1 MSIVLH
7 IDTAV
12 QASSICITSGNEV
25 LATKINLAPRDAASW
40 LHVAINDTLKEKGL
54 HVGDINAVA
63 ISAGPGSYTGL
74 RVGMSA
80 AKGLCYALDI
90 PLITINTLEMMARSA
105 GVQKDAWL
113 CPMIDARRMEVFTAL
128 YDESFQC
135 LMPSTSKI
143 LDEDSF
149 SEQLNQHRIM
159 FFGNGNEKFRN
170 ICKHPNAVFCNHQ
183 ASAFDMITL
192 AAEKLKNRKY
202 ADLAYT
208 EPFYGKDFHSIV
220 KESL

>member
-12 QASSICITSGNEV
+12 QASSICFTSGNEV
-25 LATKINLAPRDAASW
+25 LATKVNPAPRDAAGW
-40 LHVAINDTLKEKGL
+40 LHVVIQDTLKEKDL
-54 HVGDINAVA
+54 QPRDLDAVA

-90 PLITINTLEMMARSA
+90 PLITINTLEIMARSA
-105 GVQKDAWL
+105 GVQKEAWL

-128 YDESFQC
+128 FDESFQC
-135 LMPSTSKI
+135 LLPSASKI
-143 LDEDSF
+143 LDEGSF
-149 SEQLNQHRIM
+149 SEQLDQHKIM
-159 FFGNGNEKFRN
+159 FFGNGSEKFRN
-170 ICKHPNAVFCNHQ
+170 ICNHPNAVFCNHQ
-183 ASAFDMITL
+183 ASAFHMITL
-192 AAEKLKNRKY
+192 AAQKLKNREY

-220 KESL
+220 KES